1 MNGEGEITVGYY
13 SESRMVKWIEDI
25 IITLTMNDN
34 HHPKHK
40 HLCMQCANFQIV
52 SDAWLLEWRVF
63 PLN

>member
-34 HHPKHK
+34 HHPKHSIFACSVPISK
-40 HLCMQCANFQIV
+40 LYLMLGF
-52 SDAWLLEWRVF
+52 
-63 PLN
+63 